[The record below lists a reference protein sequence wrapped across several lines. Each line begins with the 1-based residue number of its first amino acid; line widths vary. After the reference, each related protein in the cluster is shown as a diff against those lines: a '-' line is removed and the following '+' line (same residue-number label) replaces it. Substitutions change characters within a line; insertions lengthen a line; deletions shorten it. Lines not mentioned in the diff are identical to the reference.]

1 MASTPARAFSSARRA
16 PRPEGPL
23 THFASPRGE
32 KCRLDRR
39 PNRDGTQ
46 DPFAL
51 MVFTFT
57 RDDNRDAELE
67 RPNERDE
74 GLARS
79 CGQCVDGRPRTCG
92 VGIDRPDDPDCR
104 PRTASV
110 VQKIPIQKER
120 HHEENKVSVLYSRC
134 IL

>member
-1 MASTPARAFSSARRA
+1 
-16 PRPEGPL
+16 
-23 THFASPRGE
+23 
-32 KCRLDRR
+32 
-39 PNRDGTQ
+39 
-46 DPFAL
+46 

-79 CGQCVDGRPRTCG
+79 CGQCVDGRSRTCG
-92 VGIDRPDDPDCR
+92 VGIDRPDDPDRR

-120 HHEENKVSVLYSRC
+120 HREGNKVSVLYSRC

>member
-1 MASTPARAFSSARRA
+1 
-16 PRPEGPL
+16 
-23 THFASPRGE
+23 
-32 KCRLDRR
+32 
-39 PNRDGTQ
+39 
-46 DPFAL
+46 

-79 CGQCVDGRPRTCG
+79 CGRRVDGRPRTCG
-92 VGIDRPDDPDCR
+92 AGIDRPDDPDRR
-104 PRTASV
+104 PRTASA

-120 HHEENKVSVLYSRC
+120 RHEGNKVSVLCSRR
-134 IL
+134 IS